1 MNRLKTIAL
10 YLICTISLCTIEAAN
25 PPFIDD
31 TDHQETVQKWHRLT
45 RVRGLKGHSGK
56 RGKHGHTG
64 KRGPRGFKGYR
75 GLTGPSGATGH
86 TGKTGAIGPTGVA
99 GATGPTGT
107 TGSTG
112 PTGPTGPTGITGPTG
127 PDGADLTASFG
138 TAVLP
143 GPTGSSGILISSVPY
158 TIPLIG
164 TNELFNNITFD
175 NTTNTFKIGVGGTA
189 VYAIDYSVQILY
201 PSATST
207 VSGPPAT
214 IEVLFTGTSSP
225 AAVADEL
232 MPVPLFGS
240 PWTSPPTPATYT
252 YTAVSSGKK
261 QIIRSLTAGDT
272 VSLVLNSLPS
282 GLQGYLDD
290 YYRSSTPT
298 PRPQIIAYLSLH
310 KVS

>member
-10 YLICTISLCTIEAAN
+10 YLICTISLCSVEAVD

-31 TDHQETVQKWHRLT
+31 SHHPETVQKWHRLV
-45 RVRGLKGHSGK
+45 RVRGPKGHSGK
-56 RGKHGHTG
+56 KGKHGHKG
-64 KRGPRGFKGYR
+64 KRGQKGFKGFR
-75 GLTGPSGATGH
+75 GAAGSTGATGH
-86 TGKTGAIGPTGVA
+86 SGKTGAAGVTGSIGATGPTGAIGPTG
-99 GATGPTGT
+99 ATGA
-107 TGSTG
+107 
-112 PTGPTGPTGITGPTG
+112 TGPTGITGPTG
-127 PDGADLTASFG
+127 PDGTNLTASFG
-138 TAVLP
+138 SAFLP
-143 GPTGSSGILISSVPY
+143 GPTSSSGILISAVPY
-158 TIPLIG
+158 TIPLID
-164 TNELFNNITFD
+164 TNELFNNISF
-175 NTTNTFKIGVGGTA
+175 NNSTNTFTIGAGGTA

-201 PSATST
+201 PSATSS

-214 IEVLFTGTSSP
+214 IEVHFTGTSSP

-240 PWTSPPTPATYT
+240 PWASPPSPINYA

-298 PRPQIIAYLSLH
+298 PPPQIIAYLSLY
-310 KVS
+310 KIS